1 MSLKKKK
8 KLKKLILIL
17 PLPRGDAL
25 LIYPG
30 CGRPSGLLSVRMKR
44 KTSSS
49 WCSLIYP
56 CTSNKSISNL
66 RNRKPDGPSTT
77 HRGQDPLRA
86 SSATVTLAHA
96 ASPLKAYTFNKQ
108 LNEWLKGTN
117 KLLRLCSN
125 QCLCFHL
132 HQRPHSVWYAAPH
145 TLIRVR
151 YR

>member
-1 MSLKKKK
+1 MSWG
-8 KLKKLILIL
+8 ILEKTHFNFAL
-17 PLPRGDAL
+17 NKSDAW

-30 CGRPSGLLSVRMKR
+30 CGWPSGPLFVRMKR

-49 WCSLIYP
+49 WCSLICP

-77 HRGQDPLRA
+77 HRGQGALSV
-86 SSATVTLAHA
+86 SSATVTPAHA
-96 ASPLKAYTFNKQ
+96 ASPLKAYTFNKP

-125 QCLCFHL
+125 LCLCFHR